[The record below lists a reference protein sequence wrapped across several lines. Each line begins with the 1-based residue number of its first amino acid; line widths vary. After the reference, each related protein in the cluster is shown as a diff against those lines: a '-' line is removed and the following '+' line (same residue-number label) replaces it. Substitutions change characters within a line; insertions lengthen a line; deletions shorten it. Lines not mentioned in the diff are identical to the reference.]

1 MCSKILISLFGEKS
15 WANIKLF
22 EVLAKAIS
30 EVSSEHQHSIVRT
43 LNHVHVVDRIFRAH
57 LVGESHEYTATN
69 TKGTPD
75 LSSLQLAVAA
85 TDLWFERYVAT
96 VDQSALGEA
105 ITFQFTD
112 GDRGLLT
119 REEML
124 FHVITHG
131 AWHRGEVGQILES
144 NSIPSPPDSLT
155 KFLHATQPSRRQA

>member
-1 MCSKILISLFGEKS
+1 MSSEILVSLFGEKS
-15 WANIKLF
+15 WANRKLF
-22 EVLAKAIS
+22 EVLAKEAFEAIS
-30 EVSSEHQHSIVRT
+30 AHQHSIVRT
-43 LNHVHVVDRIFRAH
+43 LNHAHIVDCIFRAH
-57 LVGESHEYTATN
+57 LLGEKHEYTATN
-69 TKGTPD
+69 TEAMPD
-75 LSSLQLAVAA
+75 LASLQRAVEA
-85 TDLWFERYVAT
+85 TDSWFERYVAT
-96 VDQSALGEA
+96 VDQSALAEA

-112 GDRGLLT
+112 GDRGQMT